1 MSEDLH
7 THDVVEKYKLNN
19 FLNIQIY
26 LKNDTLHEYILEYF
40 FKLTMFL
47 TSIIITQISRR
58 FHKRYHC
65 TCHINTWFQ
74 CRKRRKKGISST
86 KNRKYFVVLLRI

>member
-40 FKLTMFL
+40 LKLTMFL
-47 TSIIITQISRR
+47 TSIIITQFFKTIPQTLSLHVS
-58 FHKRYHC
+58 HKYMV
-65 TCHINTWFQ
+65 
-74 CRKRRKKGISST
+74 SM
-86 KNRKYFVVLLRI
+86 